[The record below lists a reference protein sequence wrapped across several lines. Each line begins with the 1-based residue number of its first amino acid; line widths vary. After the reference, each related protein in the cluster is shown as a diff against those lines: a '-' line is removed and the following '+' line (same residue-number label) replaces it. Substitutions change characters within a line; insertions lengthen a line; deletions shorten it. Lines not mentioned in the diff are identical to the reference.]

1 MGLRYRIPLTLLF
14 ITVLSFFAV
23 DIAYKGLLRGPDV
36 PQPPPRA
43 AAAGGGETEPG
54 RPALESFR
62 IIWERNLFATLEK
75 RGEDQRDIDVTDLKP
90 TRLNLALLGTVTG
103 TGPGGFAVIE
113 EKDSKIQDLYRVGD
127 TVASAEILRIMRG
140 LVVLRVAGEDEILSM
155 EDEDPG
161 RKGGSEGGPA
171 ATSQASVV
179 SVKKSEIEGA
189 LGDMSKILME
199 ARIRPYFSAGKADG
213 FLITRIK
220 GGSVFEK
227 LGLENGDIIQGV
239 NNQAME
245 SPDRLLELY
254 RGLKDGSQIVLNL
267 KRGGN
272 EETLRYVFRE

>member
-14 ITVLSFFAV
+14 ITFLSFFAV
-23 DIAYKGLLRGPDV
+23 DIAYKGLLAGPDV
-36 PQPPPRA
+36 PQASPR
-43 AAAGGGETEPG
+43 AAAGGGETEPA
-54 RPALESFR
+54 RPVLESFR

-75 RGEDQRDIDVTDLKP
+75 KGEDQRDFDVTDLKP

-103 TGPGGFAVIE
+103 PGSGGFAVIE
-113 EKDSKIQDLYRVGD
+113 EKDRKIQDLYRVGD
-127 TVASAEILRIMRG
+127 TVASAEILRILRG

-155 EDEDPG
+155 EDEGLD
-161 RKGGSEGGPA
+161 RKSGSGEGPA
-171 ATSQASVV
+171 ASQASVV

-220 GGSVFEK
+220 PGSVFEK
-227 LGLENGDIIQGV
+227 LGLKNGDIIQGV

-245 SPDRLLELY
+245 SPDRLMELY

>member
-1 MGLRYRIPLTLLF
+1 MGLRYRIPLTLIF

-23 DIAYKGLLRGPDV
+23 DIFYKGLLAGPDV
-36 PQPPPRA
+36 PQPPPRVT
-43 AAAGGGETEPG
+43 AGRGETEPA

-75 RGEDQRDIDVTDLKP
+75 KGEDQRDFDVTDLKP

-103 TGPGGFAVIE
+103 PGSGGFAVIE
-113 EKDSKIQDLYRVGD
+113 EKDRKIQDLYRVGD
-127 TVASAEILRIMRG
+127 TVASAEILRILRG

-155 EDEDPG
+155 EDEGLD
-161 RKGGSEGGPA
+161 RTGGSGESSA
-171 ATSQASVV
+171 ASQASVV

-220 GGSVFEK
+220 PGSVFEK
-227 LGLENGDIIQGV
+227 LGLKNGDIIQGV

-245 SPDRLLELY
+245 SPDRLMELY

>member
-14 ITVLSFFAV
+14 ITILSFFAV
-23 DIAYKGLLRGPDV
+23 DIAYKGLLPGPDV
-36 PQPPPRA
+36 SHPPTRA
-43 AAAGGGETEPG
+43 AAAGRGETEPA

-75 RGEDQRDIDVTDLKP
+75 KGEDQRDIDVTDLKP

-103 TGPGGFAVIE
+103 PGPGGFAVIE
-113 EKDSKIQDLYRVGD
+113 EKDRKIQDLYRVGD
-127 TVASAEILRIMRG
+127 TVASAEILRILRG

-155 EDEDPG
+155 EDEGLD
-161 RKGGSEGGPA
+161 RKGGSVEGPA
-171 ATSQASVV
+171 ASQASVV
-179 SVKKSEIEGA
+179 SVKKSEIESA

-220 GGSVFEK
+220 PGSVFEK

-239 NNQAME
+239 NDQAME